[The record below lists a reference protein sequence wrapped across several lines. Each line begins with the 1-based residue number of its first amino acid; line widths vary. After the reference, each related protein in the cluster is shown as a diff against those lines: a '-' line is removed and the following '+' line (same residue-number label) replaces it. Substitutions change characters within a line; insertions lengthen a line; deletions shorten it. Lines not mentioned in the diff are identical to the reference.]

1 MATRETYEKATPLQN
16 YIEEKLDMLKK
27 DFRIKLNAYEEKR
40 MRLCRTEMQ
49 VDSYAHSLI
58 MQKL

>member
-1 MATRETYEKATPLQN
+1 MDAREMYNINASLKD
-16 YIEEKLDMLKK
+16 YIEDKLDMLKR